1 MSLREDQRK
10 RDFTRT
16 AEPAPRK
23 AKSKKHA
30 PLFVI
35 QKHDASRLHYD
46 FRLEVDGTLKSW
58 AVPKGVPFAR
68 GDKRLAVHVED
79 HPLEYANFEGVI
91 PEGQY
96 GGGTVMVW
104 DTGTWENLGGDAAR
118 DLASGKLHF
127 ALRGKKLAGEW
138 TLVRTRGGSEGKE
151 NWLLIK
157 SGESIRPLSKKKND
171 ESGLTGRTM
180 AKIAADRDKEWQSNR
195 VSAGKENF
203 RTRLKRLIARSS
215 PSPEEDDA
223 GSGKRPQRA
232 TVANGRGGDGAVRR
246 KGASKLKFVSPMKA
260 KLGSESPPGGDW
272 IYELKFDGFRAI
284 ALKNGSEV
292 ELLSRSGKDLTQK
305 FPEIARAVAGL
316 PADDAVLDGEIVA
329 LDEKGRS
336 SFQLLQAFELGEQR
350 PPVCFYVFDL
360 LHLGRS
366 DLRGESLTE
375 RKSQVQDLLR
385 GVPDP
390 IRFSAT
396 IDGDPNQ
403 LLAEVKARGL
413 EGLIGKLRDSTYE
426 SGRRSGAWIKLK
438 CVNEQE
444 FVVGGYTPPQ
454 GTRKYFGAIL
464 VGYFEDGRLK
474 FAGKVGTGFNTTL
487 LRVLHGRF
495 EKLRRAECPFAN
507 LPEKAGGRW
516 TQNVTPAEMR
526 RCTWLNPEI
535 VCEVKFT
542 EWTRD
547 GKLRHPVFIGIREDK
562 EARSVVRERP

>member
-1 MSLREDQRK
+1 
-10 RDFTRT
+10 
-16 AEPAPRK
+16 
-23 AKSKKHA
+23 
-30 PLFVI
+30 
-35 QKHDASRLHYD
+35 
-46 FRLEVDGTLKSW
+46 
-58 AVPKGVPFAR
+58 
-68 GDKRLAVHVED
+68 
-79 HPLEYANFEGVI
+79 
-91 PEGQY
+91 
-96 GGGTVMVW
+96 
-104 DTGTWENLGGDAAR
+104 
-118 DLASGKLHF
+118 
-127 ALRGKKLAGEW
+127 
-138 TLVRTRGGSEGKE
+138 
-151 NWLLIK
+151 
-157 SGESIRPLSKKKND
+157 
-171 ESGLTGRTM
+171 
-180 AKIAADRDKEWQSNR
+180 
-195 VSAGKENF
+195 
-203 RTRLKRLIARSS
+203 
-215 PSPEEDDA
+215 
-223 GSGKRPQRA
+223 
-232 TVANGRGGDGAVRR
+232 
-246 KGASKLKFVSPMKA
+246 MKA
-260 KLGSESPPGGDW
+260 KLASESPPGGDW

-284 ALKNGSEV
+284 ALKNGGEV
-292 ELLSRSGKDLTQK
+292 ELRSRSGKDLTQK

-350 PPVCFYVFDL
+350 PPICFYVFDL

-366 DLRGESLTE
+366 DLRGESLAE
-375 RKSQVQDLLR
+375 RKSQLQDLLR

-562 EARSVVRERP
+562 EARSVVRERPS